1 MAWSRWWLGFDQAR
15 QEELLNRLLGR
26 QRWALGWLVLA
37 GIAAGLASGLVLLR
51 RGQRPGDPQERDL
64 RGLLRLLAQLGLEA
78 EPGETLEQLATR
90 ARAQYPLLAPP
101 LSKLVACHHQRRYA
115 LAGRQARQRWRQG
128 LRELKRRR
136 RDAIRQAKG
145 SRP

>member
-37 GIAAGLASGLVLLR
+37 GIAAGLASGQVLLR
-51 RGQRPGDPQERDL
+51 RGQRPGDPHERDL

-78 EPGETLEQLATR
+78 EPGETLEQLANR
-90 ARAQYPLLAPP
+90 ASAQHPLLAPP
-101 LSKLVACHHQRRYA
+101 LSELVACHRQRRYA
-115 LAGRQARQRWRQG
+115 LAGRQGRQRWRQG